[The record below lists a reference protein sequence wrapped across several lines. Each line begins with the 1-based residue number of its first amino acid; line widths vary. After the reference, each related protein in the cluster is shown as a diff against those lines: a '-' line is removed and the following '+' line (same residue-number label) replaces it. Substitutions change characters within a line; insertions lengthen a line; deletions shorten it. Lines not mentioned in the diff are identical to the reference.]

1 MPQQDVTIV
10 SWPPEPAQVTHLT
23 DPERTP
29 RVDMNMNMRADRPV
43 PVCFTLCEPICARSD
58 YTIGLS
64 IFENPIVRIRI
75 VGETKIQS
83 CRDQAEAPPTTP
95 DCVDF
100 TTLKPNSRL
109 SEKFEHD
116 GATIELGDATNAAAA
131 GGNTGVQVP
140 AGGMRVTFPE
150 PVTAATVRLVAA
162 EREATVEGR
171 GAGDSLVTSVQVDMA
186 PGVQQI
192 DVPGLQLTTIA
203 VNGESTVV
211 HDVCGRRADE
221 RDRIY

>member
-1 MPQQDVTIV
+1 MPQQDVTIA
-10 SWPPEPAQVTHLT
+10 SWPSEPMEVTHLT

-64 IFENPIVRIRI
+64 IFDNPVVRIRI
-75 VGETKIQS
+75 VGETRVQA
-83 CRDQAEAPPTTP
+83 CRDQTDSPPSTP

-100 TTLKPNSRL
+100 TTLKANTRL
-109 SEKFEHD
+109 PEKLEHD
-116 GATIELGDATNAAAA
+116 GAVIELGDATNTVSAS
-131 GGNTGVQVP
+131 GTVGLVVP
-140 AGGMRVTFPE
+140 AGGMRVSFPSA
-150 PVTAATVRLVAA
+150 VTAATVRLVAA
-162 EREATVEGR
+162 ERDAVVEGR
-171 GAGDSLVTSVQVDMA
+171 AGDSLVTSVQVSRA
-186 PGVQQI
+186 AGVQHV

-203 VNGESTVV
+203 INGEGTIVL
-211 HDVCGRRADE
+211 DVCGRRADE